1 MHRRGFLVSLFQLA
15 TAALAVPAAYCSEVA
30 GKTRTL
36 LNDIHSKLNPTY
48 VDAVITPVTT
58 TEVQDVI
65 RRARKTG
72 KMVSIAGGRH
82 AMGGQQFGTDTLNID
97 TRKMN
102 KILGFDATRGLIEIE
117 AGIQWPELIAW
128 LIQNQADKS
137 RQWGIR
143 QKQTGADRLC
153 LGGALGANVHG
164 RGLTLKPII
173 DDVESFRLV
182 DARGRLLNCSRQ
194 ENAELFSLSIG
205 GYGLFGVITTIT
217 LRLMPRTKLERV
229 VKLTDTS
236 GLIEQLE
243 KRISEGFL
251 YGDFQF
257 SIDPSSDTFL
267 SRGVFSCYRP
277 VEISTPVPDSQ
288 KRLDEDDWSKF
299 YLLAHNDPGRLF
311 DIYTNYYL
319 STSGQIYWSDTHQL
333 STYIDDYHVTVDQQ
347 IGAGITGTEM
357 ITEVYVPRDKLEP
370 FLRALADDFIRHTVQ
385 VIYGTIRLI
394 EKDEESYLPWARES
408 FACIVMNLHV
418 THRPPGIIKAERDF
432 QRVIDRAIEYG
443 GSYFLTYHRWAR
455 RDQVE
460 HCYPQLQQFLALK
473 RKHDPQEVF
482 QSDWYRYYRD
492 FLA

>member
-1 MHRRGFLVSLFQLA
+1 MRRRGFLVSLFQLA
-15 TAALAVPAAYCSEVA
+15 TAVLTVPAGFCSEVA

-58 TEVQDVI
+58 AKVQDVL
-65 RRARKTG
+65 RRARETG
-72 KMVSIAGGRH
+72 KAVSIAGGRH

-97 TRKMN
+97 TRKMSE
-102 KILGFDATRGLIEIE
+102 ILKFDAARGLIEIE

-128 LIQNQADKS
+128 LIQNQAGDS

-164 RGLTLKPII
+164 RGLRFKPVI

-182 DARGRLLNCSRQ
+182 DAMGRLLNCSRQ
-194 ENAELFSLSIG
+194 ENTELFSLAIG

-217 LRLMPRTKLERV
+217 LRLMPRTKLERIV
-229 VKLTDTS
+229 RLTDTT

-243 KRISEGFL
+243 KRVSEGYL

-257 SIDPSSDTFL
+257 SIDPSSDAFL
-267 SRGVFSCYRP
+267 TRGVFSCYRP
-277 VEISTPVPDSQ
+277 VDISTPVPNAQ
-288 KRLDEDDWSKF
+288 KSLGADDWSNL
-299 YLLAHNDPGRLF
+299 YLLAHNNPGRLF
-311 DIYTNYYL
+311 DLYTNYYL

-333 STYIDDYHVTVDQQ
+333 SSYTDDYHVKVDQQ
-347 IGAGITGTEM
+347 IETGFTGTEM
-357 ITEVYVPRDKLEP
+357 ITEVYVPRNRLEQ
-370 FLRALADDFIRHTVQ
+370 FLRALAGDFRRHSVQ

-394 EKDEESYLPWARES
+394 EKDDESFLPWARES

-418 THRPPGIIKAERDF
+418 THRPQGIVKAERDF

-455 RDQVE
+455 RDQIE
-460 HCYPQLQQFLALK
+460 QCYPQLQQFLALK
-473 RKHDPQEVF
+473 RKYDPQEVF
-482 QSDWYRYYRD
+482 QSDWYRHYRD
-492 FLA
+492 LLS